1 MNMHSPAAVVFV
13 TIVRITY
20 TVKTKQQ
27 AKQRYFVM
35 PASVAD
41 GMTETQ
47 EARICGNR
55 SARIIL

>member
-1 MNMHSPAAVVFV
+1 MYFLVLVVFA
-13 TIVRITY
+13 TIVRTIC
-20 TVKTKQQ
+20 TVKIKRQ
-27 AKQRYFVM
+27 AKQRYFAM